1 MNSDGALDGPI
12 LEIKDLSMRFRI
24 EHPTT
29 LKEQVMNVLKR
40 RRYANPNDNNT
51 SFWALRDVCFS
62 LEEGDRL
69 GVIGVNGSGKSTLLN
84 LICGIYKPSAG
95 TIIRRGAIFPVLQM
109 GLGFDSEATAEEN
122 VYLTA
127 SFYGFHKHEVTSLV
141 DEIFEFSELTAFRD
155 QPLKIFSTGMQARLG
170 FTICTSMT
178 PDILVLDEVFA
189 PGDAHWVQKA
199 LKRLHEMMDS
209 ARLLIMATHN
219 MGHVKNYCN
228 KCLWLHAGQI
238 KAFGGVEVADQYLKR
253 YSSCQKF

>member
-1 MNSDGALDGPI
+1 MDVDDARNETM

-29 LKEQVMNVLKR
+29 LKERTVNFLKR
-40 RRYANPNDNNT
+40 KRYANPDENNS
-51 SFWALRDVCFS
+51 SFWALREVGFS

-84 LICGIYKPSAG
+84 LICGIYQPSSG
-95 TIIRRGAIFPVLQM
+95 TIIRRGAVFPVLQM
-109 GLGFDSEATAEEN
+109 GLGFDVEATAEEN

-127 SFYGFHKHEVTSLV
+127 SFYGFRKHEVTSLV
-141 DEIFEFSELTAFRD
+141 DEIFEFSELAPFRD
-155 QPLKIFSTGMQARLG
+155 QPLKIFSSGMQARLG

-189 PGDAHWVQKA
+189 PGDVHWVQKA
-199 LKRLHEMMDS
+199 LKRLREMMAS
-209 ARLLIMATHN
+209 ARLLIMATHS

-228 KCLWLHAGQI
+228 KCLWLDAGQV
-238 KAFGGVEVADQYLKR
+238 KAFGGVEVADQYLK
-253 YSSCQKF
+253 K